1 MGRGGAFIF
10 GIGRRHG
17 VRNGLVSES
26 GPLAE
31 LLGKRA
37 AGAASSVLKAEIL
50 VDLEEGLLAM
60 ERPDQSRFFRVRT
73 EDASGGAFELL
84 VHFASRESR
93 ISAPMRGVMIDGH
106 WEEHIPQDIM
116 NAFLAEKGKRSWAWG
131 G

>member
-1 MGRGGAFIF
+1 MSAILNLEMVDHGTGKERGMADMGRGGAFIF

-37 AGAASSVLKAEIL
+37 TGAASGVLKAEIL

-60 ERPDQSRFFRVRT
+60 EGPDQGRFFRVGT
-73 EDASGGAFELL
+73 
-84 VHFASRESR
+84 
-93 ISAPMRGVMIDGH
+93 
-106 WEEHIPQDIM
+106 
-116 NAFLAEKGKRSWAWG
+116 
-131 G
+131 